1 MLALAARYEAS
12 VVSLAEQLDE
22 AMNTLSA
29 ATDDIGAINTSALS
43 KAQHV
48 LDLAST
54 TTRSIQAVAE
64 STEALTGSASH
75 ISAQVD
81 EQARMGAAAMAAS
94 DSGQFSLQA
103 LSEQA
108 DNVSEIVL
116 LFQQLAAQTNLLAL
130 NAAIEAARAGE
141 AGRVRKSTR
150 LNSSH

>member
-22 AMNTLSA
+22 AMNILSA
-29 ATDDIGAINTSALS
+29 AIDDIGAINTSALS

-48 LDLAST
+48 PDLART

-94 DSGQFSLQA
+94 DSGQLSLQA

-108 DNVSEIVL
+108 DNV
-116 LFQQLAAQTNLLAL
+116 
-130 NAAIEAARAGE
+130 RD
-141 AGRVRKSTR
+141 RKSTR
-150 LNSSH
+150 LNSSPQSATRMP

>member
-94 DSGQFSLQA
+94 DSGQLSLQA
-103 LSEQA
+103 LRSEEHT
-108 DNVSEIVL
+108 SELQSLMRISYAVFCL
-116 LFQQLAAQTNLLAL
+116 KKKKQKA
-130 NAAIEAARAGE
+130 
-141 AGRVRKSTR
+141 K
-150 LNSSH
+150 

>member
-1 MLALAARYEAS
+1 
-12 VVSLAEQLDE
+12 
-22 AMNTLSA
+22 MNTLSA

-94 DSGQFSLQA
+94 DSGQLSLQA

-116 LFQQLAAQTNLLAL
+116 LIQQQNG
-130 NAAIEAARAGE
+130 RASCRE
-141 AGRVRKSTR
+141 RVGQYV
-150 LNSSH
+150 

>member
-1 MLALAARYEAS
+1 
-12 VVSLAEQLDE
+12 
-22 AMNTLSA
+22 MNTLSA
-29 ATDDIGAINTSALS
+29 ATDDIGAINTSALFRS
-43 KAQHV
+43 QHV

-94 DSGQFSLQA
+94 DSGQLSLQA

-116 LFQQLAAQTNLLAL
+116 LIQQLAAQTNLLAL

-141 AGRVRKSTR
+141 AGRGFAVVATEVKTLAVRKTAGSGKR
-150 LNSSH
+150 VVV

>member
-1 MLALAARYEAS
+1 
-12 VVSLAEQLDE
+12 
-22 AMNTLSA
+22 MNTLSA

-94 DSGQFSLQA
+94 DSGQLSLQA
-103 LSEQA
+103 LSEKA
-108 DNVSEIVL
+108 DNVRSEEHTSEL
-116 LFQQLAAQTNLLAL
+116 
-130 NAAIEAARAGE
+130 
-141 AGRVRKSTR
+141 KSLMR
-150 LNSSH
+150 NSY

>member
-12 VVSLAEQLDE
+12 VVSLAGQLDE

-29 ATDDIGAINTSALS
+29 ATDDIGVINTSALS

-94 DSGQFSLQA
+94 DSGQLSLQA
-103 LSEQA
+103 LSE
-108 DNVSEIVL
+108 D
-116 LFQQLAAQTNLLAL
+116 
-130 NAAIEAARAGE
+130 
-141 AGRVRKSTR
+141 RKSTR

>member
-1 MLALAARYEAS
+1 
-12 VVSLAEQLDE
+12 
-22 AMNTLSA
+22 MNTLSA

-81 EQARMGAAAMAAS
+81 EQARMGPAAMAAS
-94 DSGQFSLQA
+94 DSGQLSLQA

-108 DNVSEIVL
+108 DNVSETL
-116 LFQQLAAQTNLLAL
+116 KL
-130 NAAIEAARAGE
+130 
-141 AGRVRKSTR
+141 GRGTSRERGLKYG
-150 LNSSH
+150 

>member
-1 MLALAARYEAS
+1 
-12 VVSLAEQLDE
+12 
-22 AMNTLSA
+22 MNTLSA

-94 DSGQFSLQA
+94 DSGQLSLQA

-108 DNVSEIVL
+108 DNVSRSEEHTSELQSLMRISYAVFCL
-116 LFQQLAAQTNLLAL
+116 
-130 NAAIEAARAGE
+130 
-141 AGRVRKSTR
+141 KKKKKHKR
-150 LNSSH
+150 LHQHIQNI

>member
-1 MLALAARYEAS
+1 MFNQFVGRMRSDAELRELERRRVHEERQELARHAAAERRQQELREEDRRKAAHVQEQAMLALAARYEAS

-64 STEALTGSASH
+64 SRSEEHTSELQSLMR
-75 ISAQVD
+75 ISYAV
-81 EQARMGAAAMAAS
+81 
-94 DSGQFSLQA
+94 FCLKKK
-103 LSEQA
+103 
-108 DNVSEIVL
+108 I
-116 LFQQLAAQTNLLAL
+116 
-130 NAAIEAARAGE
+130 
-141 AGRVRKSTR
+141 
-150 LNSSH
+150 

>member
-1 MLALAARYEAS
+1 
-12 VVSLAEQLDE
+12 
-22 AMNTLSA
+22 MNTLSA

-81 EQARMGAAAMAAS
+81 EQARLGAAAMAAS
-94 DSGQFSLQA
+94 DSGQLSVQA

-108 DNVSEIVL
+108 ANASEIVPL
-116 LFQQLAAQTNLLAL
+116 IEQLEAQPNLLAITD
-130 NAAIEAARAGE
+130 AI
-141 AGRVRKSTR
+141 
-150 LNSSH
+150 